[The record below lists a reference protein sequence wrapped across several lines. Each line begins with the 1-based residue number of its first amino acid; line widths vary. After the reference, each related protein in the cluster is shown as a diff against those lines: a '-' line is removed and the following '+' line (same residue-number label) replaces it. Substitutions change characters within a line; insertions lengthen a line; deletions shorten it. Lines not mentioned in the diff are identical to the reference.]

1 MIVSEL
7 QIFGMLLCLL
17 LAVLAWK
24 MRSFPVMT
32 VSAFG
37 CTGTTRLPYRWSTLA
52 TPYAARSRLA
62 ERPTTAQVSPLSRR
76 TRRTVSLSP
85 YCSGMGISSSVCR
98 PGRLPRL
105 VRATPRATVPFPALR
120 PFPPGA

>member
-37 CTGTTRLPYRWSTLA
+37 WFILA
-52 TPYAARSRLA
+52 LQIFQESGDFLVLGLMFMVAF
-62 ERPTTAQVSPLSRR
+62 LS
-76 TRRTVSLSP
+76 L
-85 YCSGMGISSSVCR
+85 IHI
-98 PGRLPRL
+98 
-105 VRATPRATVPFPALR
+105 
-120 PFPPGA
+120 